1 MPIATRPIIDSPI
14 AKGTWIMLPTKV
26 LRLLPTNSTLKPNA
40 IRKIPWDPRIREYF
54 TENIKVF
61 CSFQFRILK
70 LPKNIGGSF
79 LPARLT
85 IVLGI

>member
-54 TENIKVF
+54 IENRKVY
-61 CSFQFRILK
+61 CSFQLRIFK
-70 LPKNIGGSF
+70 ATKIY
-79 LPARLT
+79 R
-85 IVLGI
+85 GIILVC